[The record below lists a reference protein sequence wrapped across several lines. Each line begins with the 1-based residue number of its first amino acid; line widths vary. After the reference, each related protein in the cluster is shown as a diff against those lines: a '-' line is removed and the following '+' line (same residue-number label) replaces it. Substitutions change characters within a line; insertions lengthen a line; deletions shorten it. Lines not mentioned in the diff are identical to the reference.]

1 MRAGVS
7 CESHIKGYYDEN
19 LSGKA
24 FVRFHFLT
32 DVGMVSLL
40 FHHFVHYT
48 CIQVSCMCHHTYI
61 ITHFVVHLVVNCCVS
76 MFYVVLSQR
85 VLFSPCKFY
94 ICMYRI
100 FSWYAIIPKRFAWWQ
115 TFYFLIYLFIYFI
128 FGVCEV
134 LLHLGNGFGLGY
146 LLINVESLL
155 KLFFADEF

>member
-40 FHHFVHYT
+40 FHHFLFTIHVYRFH
-48 CIQVSCMCHHTYI
+48 CMCHHTYI

-100 FSWYAIIPKRFAWWQ
+100 FSWYAIIPKRYAWWQ
-115 TFYFLIYLFIYFI
+115 TFYFLIYLFYFWCAHCVRFYCAQAMVLGLVI
-128 FGVCEV
+128 F
-134 LLHLGNGFGLGY
+134 L
-146 LLINVESLL
+146 
-155 KLFFADEF
+155 

>member
-100 FSWYAIIPKRFAWWQ
+100 FSWYAIIPDMHGGRH
-115 TFYFLIYLFIYFI
+115 FI
-128 FGVCEV
+128 FLFMFFLVCTLCEV
-134 LLHLGNGFGLGY
+134 LLRSGNGFGLGY

-155 KLFFADEF
+155 KLFLADEF

>member
-48 CIQVSCMCHHTYI
+48 CIQVSMYVSSHIYNYSLCCSSSGKLLCFDVLCSSFTKS
-61 ITHFVVHLVVNCCVS
+61 FVFTL
-76 MFYVVLSQR
+76 
-85 VLFSPCKFY
+85 
-94 ICMYRI
+94 
-100 FSWYAIIPKRFAWWQ
+100 
-115 TFYFLIYLFIYFI
+115 
-128 FGVCEV
+128 
-134 LLHLGNGFGLGY
+134 
-146 LLINVESLL
+146 
-155 KLFFADEF
+155 

>member
-48 CIQVSCMCHHTYI
+48 CIYRFHVCV
-61 ITHFVVHLVVNCCVS
+61 ITH
-76 MFYVVLSQR
+76 
-85 VLFSPCKFY
+85 
-94 ICMYRI
+94 I
-100 FSWYAIIPKRFAWWQ
+100 
-115 TFYFLIYLFIYFI
+115 
-128 FGVCEV
+128 
-134 LLHLGNGFGLGY
+134 
-146 LLINVESLL
+146 
-155 KLFFADEF
+155 

>member
-94 ICMYRI
+94 ICMYRFFYWYCDYTQKI
-100 FSWYAIIPKRFAWWQ
+100 CMVVDILFSYL
-115 TFYFLIYLFIYFI
+115 FYFWCAHCVRFYCAQVMVLGLVI
-128 FGVCEV
+128 F
-134 LLHLGNGFGLGY
+134 L
-146 LLINVESLL
+146 
-155 KLFFADEF
+155 

>member
-48 CIQVSCMCHHTYI
+48 CIY
-61 ITHFVVHLVVNCCVS
+61 
-76 MFYVVLSQR
+76 
-85 VLFSPCKFY
+85 
-94 ICMYRI
+94 
-100 FSWYAIIPKRFAWWQ
+100 
-115 TFYFLIYLFIYFI
+115 
-128 FGVCEV
+128 
-134 LLHLGNGFGLGY
+134 
-146 LLINVESLL
+146 
-155 KLFFADEF
+155 